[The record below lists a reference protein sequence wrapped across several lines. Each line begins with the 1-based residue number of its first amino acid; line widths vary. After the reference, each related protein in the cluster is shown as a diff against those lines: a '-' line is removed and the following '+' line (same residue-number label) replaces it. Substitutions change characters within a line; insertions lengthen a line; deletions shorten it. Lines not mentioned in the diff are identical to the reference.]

1 MSKDEMEEKTT
12 SPYWGST
19 TKLLIGFTLL
29 AVMGALVIRFQEL
42 IGPLVFCFILTFIL
56 HPLASWLV
64 DRTGLS
70 WRLTVNLIFLVLIL
84 FIAFTA
90 TATSVVVIN
99 QLQSLLRL
107 IQQFVTDL
115 PTLISDLSTSN
126 QIYVIPIINYHFNL
140 SELISKSNIDLLA
153 LSQQVLGVIQPV
165 LGQAGGLLGSLAGS
179 AISSIGWGLFIL
191 VVTYFILADAGQVP
205 DLLRNFDFP
214 GHMDDLRQ
222 LTRRIGNTWTI
233 FLHGQLVL
241 VVMIV
246 VAYFLLMSILGVH
259 YAIGLALLAGLAKF
273 IPYVGP
279 LVAGVTTAIVAFF
292 QDSNY
297 LGIQPLTY
305 AIIAVAAA
313 VILDQVF
320 DNLVTPRMLG
330 NSLGVHPAA
339 VLVTALIAANLIG
352 LIGLLIAAPIL
363 SSVQLI
369 LRYLFRKMV
378 DLDPWPDSEL
388 ESAEIQWPFMPQ
400 IKKFWEKLKIRFQK
414 RNRE

>member
-1 MSKDEMEEKTT
+1 
-12 SPYWGST
+12 
-19 TKLLIGFTLL
+19 
-29 AVMGALVIRFQEL
+29 
-42 IGPLVFCFILTFIL
+42 
-56 HPLASWLV
+56 
-64 DRTGLS
+64 
-70 WRLTVNLIFLVLIL
+70 
-84 FIAFTA
+84 
-90 TATSVVVIN
+90 
-99 QLQSLLRL
+99 
-107 IQQFVTDL
+107 
-115 PTLISDLSTSN
+115 
-126 QIYVIPIINYHFNL
+126 
-140 SELISKSNIDLLA
+140 
-153 LSQQVLGVIQPV
+153 